1 MLKALCGFGLKQL
14 IVGEHSKS
22 YRKHMECLATG
33 LKVQRAHS
41 IHIRYESAKFP
52 YQESRLGPF
61 CVSQRL
67 GGITGSWFLVWLD
80 RSLGT

>member
-1 MLKALCGFGLKQL
+1 MTLLV
-14 IVGEHSKS
+14 VGEHSKS
-22 YRKHMECLATG
+22 YRKRMEGVATG

-41 IHIRYESAKFP
+41 IHIRYESAKSP

-67 GGITGSWFLVWLD
+67 GRITG
-80 RSLGT
+80 RSEPDS